1 MKSHIDFKKE
11 WEKTKKKLIEFS
23 KEASEIAKK
32 GEKEIAKI
40 TQQSKLHLDST
51 AINLKKEKLY
61 YQIGKEYVKSR
72 NPAKPTAKLQNFVE
86 DVKKLEREQ
95 KSLKRKIKDGTGK
108 NAQKKV

>member
-40 TQQSKLHLDST
+40 THQSKLHLDST
-51 AINLKKEKLY
+51 AMNLKKEKLY
-61 YQIGKEYVKSR
+61 YQIGKEYAKSR
-72 NPAKPTAKLQNFVE
+72 NPAKPTVKLQNFVE
-86 DVKKLEREQ
+86 EVKKLEREQ
-95 KSLKRKIKDGTGK
+95 KNLKRKIKGGTRK
-108 NAQKKV
+108 NVKKKS